1 MHRLRTLLEG
11 ARLRIGLD
19 PSNQPTQNRLFAIH
33 RRAAS
38 FSPGL
43 RFHLRCDR
51 GHCATPP
58 GHEKLTPYRLSD
70 MSRVGASLPGC
81 KEL

>member
-1 MHRLRTLLEG
+1 MLRLRTLLEG
-11 ARLRIGLD
+11 AWLRVGLD
-19 PSNQPTQNRLFAIH
+19 PSSQPTQNRLFATH

-43 RFHLRCDR
+43 RLHLRCDR
-51 GHCATPP
+51 GHCATPL
-58 GHEKLTPYRLSD
+58 GHEKLTPYRLSVVR
-70 MSRVGASLPGC
+70 RVGASLPGC